1 MAAIKETTVPVE
13 SVEKCIVCQ
22 GQYKIWLQTKN
33 RKNINKAIN
42 LHKEK
47 VHGIPFPQQQQQ
59 QQQQQ
64 QAKKQRVE
72 RGHGGPPSSDDE
84 SDGLIDGFAF

>member
-1 MAAIKETTVPVE
+1 ME

-42 LHKEK
+42 LLKEK
-47 VHGIPFPQQQQQ
+47 LHGIPFPQQQQQ

-64 QAKKQRVE
+64 QESKRQKVE